1 MRASAALRL
10 ARAISAAMTAQ
21 TRADLLTNESLVLA
35 QTVQILCQL
44 PPSVWHDPAG
54 RQHMFGQHRG
64 LEVPPDSHYDSP
76 RKRVAWRKAPSADI
90 SSTQPRW
97 DPATDIGRY
106 QSLLIVALH
115 TPVST
120 RVPELLAEKEP
131 IRTFVEASIKSH
143 CSNAQFARKM
153 ASPSVAHRL
162 QDHINRV
169 ISAGQPLVYA
179 AQRDPTN
186 RQKHQVV
193 VDLVQQCFTGIR
205 CVDKLTNAEGV
216 LRSEA
221 ERLKKLVATLKI
233 TNPLDYV
240 ADVDVAMTQC
250 IQLWGPTQV
259 ANLCTSGVLAL
270 LLPEF
275 VSRLEPNLQER
286 ALRFYNSVL
295 HTYTAPEMAA
305 HAPPSIRNAIERLY
319 THQTQLMTEQPDY
332 SFLAAFPENGAD
344 PLHPNLI
351 SQLTQL
357 EPAVNVNSRLL
368 TVPDDLHFLAAAGLL
383 TTHWR
388 PLIGTLLTGYAR
400 PPSTDGPSLSMPGT
414 LYGTTDADDG
424 DSGHGLATED
434 MEVRS
439 SQPTLS

>member
-1 MRASAALRL
+1 
-10 ARAISAAMTAQ
+10 
-21 TRADLLTNESLVLA
+21 
-35 QTVQILCQL
+35 
-44 PPSVWHDPAG
+44 
-54 RQHMFGQHRG
+54 MFGQHRG

-76 RKRVAWRKAPSADI
+76 RKRVEWRKAPSADI

-240 ADVDVAMTQC
+240 ADVDVA
-250 IQLWGPTQV
+250 GAV
-259 ANLCTSGVLAL
+259 AAASFFRAGQRLREGAARDQELVEAALVESAEALATADA
-270 LLPEF
+270 LP
-275 VSRLEPNLQER
+275 PAER
-286 ALRFYNSVL
+286 GLRDFAL
-295 HTYTAPEMAA
+295 
-305 HAPPSIRNAIERLY
+305 
-319 THQTQLMTEQPDY
+319 
-332 SFLAAFPENGAD
+332 
-344 PLHPNLI
+344 
-351 SQLTQL
+351 QLTL
-357 EPAVNVNSRLL
+357 HRLFL
-368 TVPDDLHFLAAAGLL
+368 VPNTRGDG
-383 TTHWR
+383 T
-388 PLIGTLLTGYAR
+388 IG
-400 PPSTDGPSLSMPGT
+400 LSMC
-414 LYGTTDADDG
+414 
-424 DSGHGLATED
+424 
-434 MEVRS
+434 
-439 SQPTLS
+439 